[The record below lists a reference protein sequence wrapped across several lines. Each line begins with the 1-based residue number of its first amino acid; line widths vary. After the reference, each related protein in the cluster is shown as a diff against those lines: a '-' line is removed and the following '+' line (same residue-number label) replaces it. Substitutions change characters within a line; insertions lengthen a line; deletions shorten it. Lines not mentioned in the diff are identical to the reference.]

1 MKTMAIG
8 VSSSCLYP
16 KSPCESLETIGKL
29 GVKTCEVFIN
39 SPSELTPEYAKRL
52 NQIKNNYGMNI
63 VSVHPFTSFAETTML
78 FSEYKQR
85 FFDMLNY
92 YKIGFETA
100 AELGAKIFVI
110 HGSKLPARI
119 THEEYFERFA
129 MMIEEG
135 KKFGITVTPENVN
148 KHLSENPEFMKEM
161 RAYLGNEFKMVF
173 DVKQANRAGFN
184 PLAYAEEFAKDI
196 IHIHLS
202 DHNKESD
209 CLPPSKGTFDFAKL
223 FEIMKNVK
231 YNGNYV
237 VELYRHNYS
246 EPEDLA
252 KAMHYLEGLIK

>member
-1 MKTMAIG
+1 MSIG

-16 KSPCESLETIGKL
+16 MPPRESLEILGKL

-39 SPSELTPEYAKRL
+39 SSSELTVGYAQKL
-52 NQIKNNYGMNI
+52 NEIKNEYGMDI

-78 FSEYKQR
+78 FSEYKPR
-85 FFDMLNY
+85 FFDMLDY
-92 YKIGFETA
+92 YKTAYETA
-100 AELGAKIFVI
+100 AALGAKIFVI
-110 HGSKLPARI
+110 HGSKLPAKI

-135 KKFGITVTPENVN
+135 RKFGITVTPENVN
-148 KHLSENPEFMKEM
+148 NHLSENPEFMKEM
-161 RAYLGNEFKMVF
+161 RAYFGKEFKMVF

-184 PLAYAEEFAKDI
+184 PLAFAEEFAENI

-202 DHNKESD
+202 DHNKDFD
-209 CLPPSKGTFDFAKL
+209 CLPPSKGNFDFAKL
-223 FEIMKNVK
+223 SEIMKKVG

-246 EPEDLA
+246 EPEELA
-252 KAMHYLEGLIK
+252 QAMHYLEGLMK

>member
-16 KSPCESLETIGKL
+16 LSPCESLETIGRL

-39 SPSELTPEYAKRL
+39 APSEMTVGYAQKL
-52 NQIKNNYGMNI
+52 NAIKNEYGMDI

-85 FFDMLNY
+85 FFDMLEY
-92 YKIGFETA
+92 YKAGFETA
-100 AELGAKIFVI
+100 ATLGAKIFVI
-110 HGSKLPARI
+110 HGSRLPARI
-119 THEEYFERFA
+119 THEVYFERFA
-129 MMIEEG
+129 IMIEEG
-135 KKFGITVTPENVN
+135 KKYGITVTPENVN
-148 KHLSENPEFMKEM
+148 NHLSENPEFMREM
-161 RAYLGNEFKMVF
+161 RAYLGNEFRMVF

-184 PLAYAEEFAKDI
+184 PLAYAEEFAENI

-202 DHNKESD
+202 DHNKEFD
-209 CLPPSKGTFDFAKL
+209 CLPPSKGDFDFAKF
-223 FEIMKNVK
+223 FEIMKNVG
-231 YNGNYV
+231 YEGNYV

-252 KAMHYLEGLIK
+252 KAMHYLEGLMK